1 MEVLCNNR
9 QNFTGRCSQIKKAQW
24 VVHTINAKLPHQ
36 SASRNDFMITEMYER
51 LQKNANDSNAYNA
64 LKMKVDRIMDGQDI
78 LAKKIDDARRYSYG
92 YARLNSYNR
101 VTADIMQLRDYKLGN
116 CHEDA
121 IAAETILK
129 ANGIENPAIVILNGG
144 AEQYDHVVCAFNRD
158 NSKVYRIVNNKTIF
172 VDPWLGIADFAY
184 VLLKKY
190 KTCFS
195 KFFSQRKQGFT
206 IRLIEKTPA
215 SPGDIDLF
223 RRSYPELIQKKA
235 Q

>member
-1 MEVLCNNR
+1 MEISCNNY
-9 QNFTGRCSQIKKAQW
+9 QNFTGRCRQIKKAQW
-24 VVHTINAKLPHQ
+24 VVHAINANLPHQ
-36 SASRNDFMITEMYER
+36 SASRNDFMITEMYDK
-51 LQKNANDSNAYNA
+51 LQRMRKNSKAYNNFQQ
-64 LKMKVDRIMDGQDI
+64 VVERIMDGQDV
-78 LAKKIDDARRYSYG
+78 LAERIQEARGYSYG

-101 VTADIMQLRDYKLGN
+101 ATADIMQLRDFKLGN

-144 AEQYDHVVCAFNRD
+144 VEQYDHVVCAFNKD

-172 VDPWLGIADFAY
+172 VDPWLGIADFAN

-190 KTCFS
+190 KTCYS
-195 KFFSQRKQGFT
+195 KFFSQRKQDFT
-206 IRLIEKTPA
+206 VRLIEKTA
-215 SPGDIDLF
+215 TSPEDIDLF
-223 RRSYPELIQKKA
+223 RRTYPELVQKKT